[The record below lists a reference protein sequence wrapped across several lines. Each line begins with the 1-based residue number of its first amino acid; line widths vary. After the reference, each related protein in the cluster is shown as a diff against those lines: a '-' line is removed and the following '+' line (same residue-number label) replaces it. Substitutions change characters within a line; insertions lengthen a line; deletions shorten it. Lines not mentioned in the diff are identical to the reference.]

1 MSAVPNRAP
10 KSGFAAEAQ
19 RKASPVLWDVANP
32 AYKNRNARKE
42 KWDEIAEIH
51 FQNKIASADLSN
63 KWKNLRV
70 QFRMYYA
77 KSITTKSGQ
86 AVSKPVTW
94 KYFDKLKFI
103 QAAEEEQTNAS
114 ESNLDLHTES
124 LNATETTNN
133 DPGSKQEAHQSLQ
146 DTPRTST
153 KRKTRRD
160 SDETMISA
168 KKLALDGLQKA
179 LTSLNENT
187 HQKFCN
193 YVASE
198 LDRIQLDYGAATANR
213 LQRKLNTFFIKCV
226 DEVENA
232 TINSK
237 YSDELAQECLEWI
250 REITGEDI
258 NVSGDMDNFYET
270 LKDGTLLCKLVN
282 QIKPGTI
289 KRVNES
295 KMAFKC
301 MENINGFLEA
311 AKAFGVP
318 VQETFQTVDLWERQN
333 LNSVVICLQSL
344 GRKGSNFGV
353 PCIGPKEA
361 DKNVR
366 HFSEDQLR
374 AGQAIISLQY
384 GSNKG
389 ANQSG
394 INFGNTRH
402 IKKINWIK
410 YNNKK
415 KIQNTKTIS
424 RF

>member
-19 RKASPVLWDVANP
+19 RK
-32 AYKNRNARKE
+32 
-42 KWDEIAEIH
+42 
-51 FQNKIASADLSN
+51 
-63 KWKNLRV
+63 
-70 QFRMYYA
+70 
-77 KSITTKSGQ
+77 
-86 AVSKPVTW
+86 
-94 KYFDKLKFI
+94 
-103 QAAEEEQTNAS
+103 
-114 ESNLDLHTES
+114 
-124 LNATETTNN
+124 
-133 DPGSKQEAHQSLQ
+133 
-146 DTPRTST
+146 
-153 KRKTRRD
+153 
-160 SDETMISA
+160 
-168 KKLALDGLQKA
+168 
-179 LTSLNENT
+179 
-187 HQKFCN
+187 
-193 YVASE
+193 
-198 LDRIQLDYGAATANR
+198 
-213 LQRKLNTFFIKCV
+213 
-226 DEVENA
+226 
-232 TINSK
+232 INSK